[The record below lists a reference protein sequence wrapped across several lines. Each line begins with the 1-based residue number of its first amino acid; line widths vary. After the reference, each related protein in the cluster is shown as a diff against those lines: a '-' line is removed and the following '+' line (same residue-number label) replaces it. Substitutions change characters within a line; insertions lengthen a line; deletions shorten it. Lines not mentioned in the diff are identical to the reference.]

1 MRLTWRDGLATAFV
15 GAAVLLYVLSLGD
28 TSVAGLSGPRASAV
42 AIFALGVGGCYTARS
57 QMQDLYSA
65 GGRPRPPLLYVVVA
79 SVLGGVMLVTGVVAI
94 SGGSSSALATLTW
107 AMVMLWALAT
117 VRHSTSH
124 KIPEAINPAR

>member
-15 GAAVLLYVLSLGD
+15 GAAVLLYLMSSGD
-28 TSVAGLSGPRASAV
+28 TTVAGLSGPRASAV

-79 SVLGGVMLVTGVVAI
+79 SVLGGVLLVTGVVAI
-94 SGGSSSALATLTW
+94 SGGSSSASAMLTGV
-107 AMVMLWALAT
+107 MVMLWALAT
-117 VRHSTSH
+117 IRHSMSH
-124 KIPEAINPAR
+124 EIPRAIHPAS